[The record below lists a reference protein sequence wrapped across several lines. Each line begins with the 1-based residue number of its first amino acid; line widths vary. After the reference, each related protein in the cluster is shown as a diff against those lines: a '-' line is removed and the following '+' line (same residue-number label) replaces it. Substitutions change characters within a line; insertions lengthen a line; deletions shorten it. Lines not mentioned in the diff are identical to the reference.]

1 MTEIDWKVWEAM
13 QAKDPTVR
21 ALEALVGIEDG
32 QIEAWIQQDADD
44 AREAWEAYEEA
55 ERDRMD
61 RVERPF

>member
-1 MTEIDWKVWEAM
+1 MTEIDWEVWAAM
-13 QAKDPTVR
+13 QAKDPTAR
-21 ALEALVGIEDG
+21 ALEALVVLEDG
-32 QIEAWIQQDADD
+32 QIEAWIQQDAEE